1 MLELTSVHHYFLRSF
16 PMGKKKNLFAILEGI
31 AVVGP
36 MKSDVFILIYHL
48 KRSGTVFKNQYEL
61 IIV

>member
-16 PMGKKKNLFAILEGI
+16 PMEKKNLFVILEGI

-48 KRSGTVFKNQYEL
+48 KRSGTVFNNQYEL

>member
-1 MLELTSVHHYFLRSF
+1 MLELTSVHPFSMLF
-16 PMGKKKNLFAILEGI
+16 PHGKKNLFVILEGI
-31 AVVGP
+31 AVVGL

-48 KRSGTVFKNQYEL
+48 KRSGTVFNNQYDL

>member
-16 PMGKKKNLFAILEGI
+16 PKGKKNFFVILEGI
-31 AVVGP
+31 AVVGLK
-36 MKSDVFILIYHL
+36 KSDVFILSYYL
-48 KRSGTVFKNQYEL
+48 KRSDTVFNNQYEL